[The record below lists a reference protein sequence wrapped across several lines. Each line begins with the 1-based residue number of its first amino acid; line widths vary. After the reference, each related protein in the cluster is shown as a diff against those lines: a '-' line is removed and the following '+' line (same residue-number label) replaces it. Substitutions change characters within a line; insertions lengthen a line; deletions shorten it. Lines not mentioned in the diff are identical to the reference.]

1 MKIKLFEEFA
11 QDRDY
16 DVILK
21 RMKYEHGWGDFQPIY
36 IEYFEDSD
44 FFDDSFD
51 EDEYV
56 ENFNTYMFKIQT
68 GEIDEPE
75 FKF

>member
-21 RMKYEHGWGDFQPIY
+21 RMKYEHEKGIFNPIY
-36 IEYFEDSD
+36 IEYFENSD

-68 GEIDEPE
+68 V
-75 FKF
+75 K